1 MQDIDDNVVNN
12 TLSLRKKWKM
22 VRPKYNFDDMSI
34 GSDVTSS
41 ETISCDSIS
50 SNLNNK
56 DQDKMVKNAFLKI
69 FGRYY
74 FQKFKYNAFPDKRM
88 EEGEK
93 KEMMDIIQWGIDKK
107 QEENDRIKR
116 KVQFCLDDMMDS
128 IFVHEQENVK
138 KETEKELVENEC
150 NGNYEL
156 TMPLVRN
163 ERSSI
168 FYHLR
173 DKQKL
178 KEQIIEKNELPTTV
192 REKSINTYFYM
203 EKSSKID
210 SSKSLLKTY
219 KEWCNRDIEKWECY
233 LSGVNPYLNMKDK
246 PTFSWEDKQINGIP
260 LNSKFLL
267 NGEKYIEDSD
277 ITWGALSFCQ
287 YIEIPLIN
295 YFGTPENDIDS
306 KTTSES
312 PPESSDPESNIS
324 TRSSSE

>member
-1 MQDIDDNVVNN
+1 
-12 TLSLRKKWKM
+12 
-22 VRPKYNFDDMSI
+22 
-34 GSDVTSS
+34 
-41 ETISCDSIS
+41 
-50 SNLNNK
+50 
-56 DQDKMVKNAFLKI
+56 
-69 FGRYY
+69 
-74 FQKFKYNAFPDKRM
+74 
-88 EEGEK
+88 
-93 KEMMDIIQWGIDKK
+93 KK

-267 NGEKYIEDSD
+267 NGEKYIED
-277 ITWGALSFCQ
+277 
-287 YIEIPLIN
+287 
-295 YFGTPENDIDS
+295 
-306 KTTSES
+306 
-312 PPESSDPESNIS
+312 
-324 TRSSSE
+324 